1 VLAIG
6 SIEEYR
12 AENLGM
18 QSLDAA
24 AEERRK
30 TGDVLNV
37 SGRYA
42 LML

>member
-1 VLAIG
+1 MLAIC

-18 QSLDAA
+18 QGLDAA

-37 SGRYA
+37 SRPYA